1 MDERPV
7 FPEWRELEQ
16 EIEKALGLIESLK
29 EENKKLKDELDVL
42 CRERDEVKRR
52 ISGLLGKL
60 RALGA

>member
-16 EIEKALGLIESLK
+16 EIEKALQLIESLK